1 MSRRDLPPAVV
12 VDEPAGA
19 EVRDVR
25 GVDILLTID
34 EVAAIYRLST
44 TTVRTRLQRGTF
56 RPLPWDKYPYRW
68 TKSDIENDLRMR
80 RVEQRYSGHGYAST
94 KSLRPARAPN
104 RPRRVKPPKAV
115 NE

>member
-12 VDEPAGA
+12 VEEADRP
-19 EVRDVR
+19 DVR
-25 GVDILLTID
+25 GVDVLLTID

-80 RVEQRYSGHGYAST
+80 RAEQRFSGHGYAA
-94 KSLRPARAPN
+94 KPKPLRAARPT
-104 RPRRVKPPKAV
+104 RPRRIKPPKAV